1 LASKVT
7 EKAKARWLELVEVI
21 EDARRRYYLLDR
33 PTISDA
39 EYDQAY
45 RELEKLEDKFP
56 ELISADSPTQSVGG
70 SASELFE
77 PVEHLERMFSLDD
90 VFDDDEL
97 QAWVDRVLKVTKKI
111 PEMLCEL
118 KIDGLAV
125 NLLYEDGILK
135 RVATRGD
142 GYVGEDVTYNTQFVS
157 SVPRK
162 LTGQAPSV
170 LEVRGEIFFDLKDF
184 SLLNDQALQAG
195 RSPFA
200 NPRNAAAGTLRQRID
215 KREAELFQA
224 NQDSKTSTKI
234 ERLKKEFDM
243 AAGALRKL
251 QLVVHGIGRHEGVE
265 LKTQAD
271 SYRLFKEFGLPTSND
286 FKVVESFDEV
296 KKYIKKYGESRHR
309 LTHEIDGVVVKIN
322 EILLQQN
329 LGATSRTPRW
339 AVAYKY
345 PPEVVRTKL
354 LDIKVNVGRT
364 GRITPFAVM
373 DPVRVAGSTVTNA
386 TLHNLSEI
394 ERKGILIGDMIYLRK
409 AGDVIPEVMGPVVEI
424 RDGREKKFKMPNICP
439 ECGSKISQEKSGD
452 VDLRCPNAEACPAQL
467 RERLFHVGTRGALDI
482 EGLGYKSA
490 EALLTENI
498 LKNESELFNLTEKDL
513 MKSDYFTRAG
523 GKGEEKRVLGK
534 NAEELLSQLEVAKTR
549 ALWRILVAL
558 SIRHVG
564 PTAAQALAREFTN
577 IESIEKASVEQLADI
592 DGVGEV
598 IAVSIKE
605 WFSEQ
610 WHQKIIKSWAKAGV
624 QMREAKSKGPQPLK
638 DKLIVITG
646 SVAGY
651 SRDGAKE
658 TLAQLGAKVS
668 SSVSKNTDL
677 VIYGR
682 VDGSKYSKAVSLAI
696 PRLGAEHFAV
706 LVEQGF
712 EQAAQ
717 LAEK

>member
-1 LASKVT
+1 MT

-45 RELEKLEDKFP
+45 RELEKLEEKFP

-90 VFDDDEL
+90 VFDDEEL

-286 FKVVESFDEV
+286 FLVVKSFDEV

-424 RDGREKKFKMPNICP
+424 RDGSEKKFKMPNICP

-564 PTAAQALAREFTN
+564 PTAAQALAREFSN
-577 IESIEKASVEQLADI
+577 IESIEKASVEQLAEI

-624 QMREAKSKGPQPLK
+624 QMREDKSKGPQPLK

>member
-1 LASKVT
+1 MT

-90 VFDDDEL
+90 VFDDEEL

-286 FKVVESFDEV
+286 FLVVESFDEV

-424 RDGREKKFKMPNICP
+424 RDGSEKKFKMPNICP

-564 PTAAQALAREFTN
+564 PTAAQALAREFSN
-577 IESIEKASVEQLADI
+577 IESIEKASVEQLAEI

-624 QMREAKSKGPQPLK
+624 QMREDKSKGPQPLK

>member
-1 LASKVT
+1 MT

-90 VFDDDEL
+90 VFDDEEL

-157 SVPRK
+157 NVPRK

-286 FKVVESFDEV
+286 FLVVESFDEV

-386 TLHNLSEI
+386 TLHNVSEI

-424 RDGREKKFKMPNICP
+424 RDGSEKKFKMPNICP

-564 PTAAQALAREFTN
+564 PTAAQALAREFSN

-696 PRLGAEHFAV
+696 PRLEAEHFAV

>member
-1 LASKVT
+1 MT

-45 RELEKLEDKFP
+45 RELEKLEEKFP

-90 VFDDDEL
+90 VFDDEEL

-286 FKVVESFDEV
+286 FLVVKSFDEV

-424 RDGREKKFKMPNICP
+424 RDGSEKKFKMPNICP

-482 EGLGYKSA
+482 EGLGYRSA

-564 PTAAQALAREFTN
+564 PTAAQALAREFSN
-577 IESIEKASVEQLADI
+577 IESIEKASVEQLAEI

-646 SVAGY
+646 SVTGY

>member
-1 LASKVT
+1 MASKVT

-90 VFDDDEL
+90 VFDDEEL

-157 SVPRK
+157 NVPRK

-286 FKVVESFDEV
+286 FLVVESFDEV

-424 RDGREKKFKMPNICP
+424 RDGSEKKFKMPNICP

-564 PTAAQALAREFTN
+564 PTAAQALAREFSN

-696 PRLGAEHFAV
+696 PRLEAEHFAV

>member
-1 LASKVT
+1 MT

-45 RELEKLEDKFP
+45 RELEKLEEKFP

-90 VFDDDEL
+90 VFDDEEL

-286 FKVVESFDEV
+286 FLVVESFDEV

-424 RDGREKKFKMPNICP
+424 RDGSEKKFKMPNICP

-564 PTAAQALAREFTN
+564 PTAAQALAREFSN
-577 IESIEKASVEQLADI
+577 IESIEKASVEQLAEI

-624 QMREAKSKGPQPLK
+624 QMREDKSKGPQPLK

>member
-1 LASKVT
+1 MT

>member
-1 LASKVT
+1 LAREVR
-7 EKAKARWLELVEVI
+7 EKAHSRWLELVEII

-33 PTISDA
+33 PTISDD
-39 EYDQAY
+39 EYDRAY
-45 RELEKLEDKFP
+45 RELEKLEQDFP

-70 SASELFE
+70 AASELFE
-77 PVEHLERMFSLDD
+77 PVEHKIRMFSLDD
-90 VFDDDEL
+90 VFDDVEL
-97 QAWVDRVLKVTKKI
+97 QAWVDRVLKATNSM

-125 NLLYEDGILK
+125 NLLFEDGVLK

-142 GYVGEDVTYNTQFVS
+142 GYVGEDVTYNTQFVA

-162 LTGQAPSV
+162 LSGKAPKV
-170 LEVRGEIFFDLKDF
+170 LEVRGEIFFDLKEFDD
-184 SLLNDQALQAG
+184 LNNQTIDAG

-215 KREAELFQA
+215 KRETELFEAKKQGK
-224 NQDSKTSTKI
+224 NQSRID
-234 ERLKKEFDM
+234 RLQDEFDL

-251 QLVVHGIGRHEGVE
+251 QLIVHGVGYHEGIS

-271 SYRLFKEFGLPTSND
+271 SYALFKELGLPTSND
-286 FKVVESFDEV
+286 YLLVKTFDEV
-296 KKYIKKYGESRHR
+296 KKYIKKYGDKRHQ
-309 LTHEIDGVVVKIN
+309 LPHEIDGVVVKVNDI
-322 EILLQQN
+322 EIQQK

-364 GRITPFAVM
+364 GRVTPFAVM
-373 DPVRVAGSTVTNA
+373 EPVRVAGSTISNA

-394 ERKGILIGDMIYLRK
+394 ERKGVLIGDMVYLRK
-409 AGDVIPEVMGPVVEI
+409 AGDVIPEIMGPVVEI
-424 RDGREKKFKMPNICP
+424 RDGSEKKFKMPKNCP
-439 ECGSKISQEKSGD
+439 ECGSAIAQEKSTD
-452 VDLRCPNAEACPAQL
+452 VDLRCPNAQSCPAQL
-467 RERLFHVGTRGALDI
+467 RERMFHVGTRGALDI

-490 EALLTENI
+490 QALLDASI
-498 LKNESELFNLTEKDL
+498 IKNESELFDLTAKDL

-523 GKGEEKRVLGK
+523 TKMEPERVLGK
-534 NAEELLSQLEVAKTR
+534 NGEELLAQLEIAKTR
-549 ALWRILVAL
+549 PLWRILVAL

-564 PTAAQALAREFTN
+564 PTAAQALAREFG
-577 IESIEKASVEQLADI
+577 SIENIRKADIAQLAEI

-598 IAVSIKE
+598 IAQSLKE
-605 WFSEQ
+605 WFEEK
-610 WHQKIIKSWAKAGV
+610 WHQKIISSWLKAGV
-624 QMREAKSKGPQPLK
+624 IMQEAAPVGPQPLK
-638 DKLIVITG
+638 DKAIVITG
-646 SVAGY
+646 SVSGY

-658 TLAQLGAKVS
+658 VLAQLGAKVS

-677 VIYGR
+677 VVYGR
-682 VDGSKYSKAVSLAI
+682 IDGSKYTKAVSLAV

-706 LVEQGF
+706 LVNQGF
-712 EQAAQ
+712 SEALK